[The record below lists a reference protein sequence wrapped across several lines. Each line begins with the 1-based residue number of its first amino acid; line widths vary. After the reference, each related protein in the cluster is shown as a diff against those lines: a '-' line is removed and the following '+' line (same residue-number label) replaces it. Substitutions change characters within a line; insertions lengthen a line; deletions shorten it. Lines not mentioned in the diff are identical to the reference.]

1 MNSDPAAK
9 LALGI
14 VLWFGLVMAFLVV
27 I

>member
-1 MNSDPAAK
+1 MDSDPTAK